1 MHNTF
6 LDVLVSQGLLGEI
19 SYILIIG
26 YIVVKMIMN
35 RKIIFQ
41 NANKF
46 CTPIAVFFC
55 MMAVSC
61 VMTEIVYVTSPMAT
75 MLWLYIRKFM
85 EEIKNAENS

>member
-1 MHNTF
+1 MFGITHNNVIKYTKDN
-6 LDVLVSQGLLGEI
+6 LPNT
-19 SYILIIG
+19 YIIN
-26 YIVVKMIMN
+26 N
-35 RKIIFQ
+35 RKIIFH

-46 CTPIAVFFC
+46 CAPIAVFFC

>member
-1 MHNTF
+1 
-6 LDVLVSQGLLGEI
+6 
-19 SYILIIG
+19 
-26 YIVVKMIMN
+26 
-35 RKIIFQ
+35 
-41 NANKF
+41 
-46 CTPIAVFFC
+46 